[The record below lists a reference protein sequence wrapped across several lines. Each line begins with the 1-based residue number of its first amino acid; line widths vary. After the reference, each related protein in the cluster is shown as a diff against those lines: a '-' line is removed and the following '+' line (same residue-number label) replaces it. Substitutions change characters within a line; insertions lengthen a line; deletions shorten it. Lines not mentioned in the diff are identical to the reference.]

1 MPKNKNIMNKV
12 IIENGLKIVCI
23 DDKKYKILEIP
34 AVIERMDWLEN
45 NLNETNEY
53 LLTLSDEVER
63 AKAEIQLIALNGE
76 KTRFIENLG
85 NFITSLSFLDVDDD
99 NHTFG
104 VAFKLFFEL
113 ELEEGYELL
122 KNIEIPAVRDE
133 KISKALAQQFML
145 KLNFCLFLDDHKD
158 TSREEYDK
166 IISNVI
172 KYYKEVFKINKD
184 DFETSDILS
193 TIYFKKKEYEEA
205 LIYCKKLVELKPN
218 HPVLLSNLGDCYFET
233 QNNKKA
239 ITCFREAIKLAP
251 NIANIWIRLADA
263 YYFEEG
269 EIDQVINCYLEA
281 LKIEPR
287 DTEVNASLA
296 SIYEEKQDLEKA
308 IHYYEKAISF
318 GTDQME
324 DYENLAR
331 CYNDA
336 GFSFKAIGVYKHI
349 LTLFPQD
356 YDILLNVADI
366 YKNEEKYSK
375 AIEFYHKALVLK
387 PFDPQILWDL
397 CFAYSVKKNKK
408 ETLYYL
414 EQHIINY
421 EKFGEEGKEFFDD
434 AQEFLW
440 LKNDTDFRKLVD

>member
-34 AVIERMDWLEN
+34 AVIERIDWLES
-45 NLNETNEY
+45 NLNESNEY
-53 LLTLSDEVER
+53 LLTLSDEVEI
-63 AKAEIQLIALNGE
+63 AKAEIQLIALNNE

-85 NFITSLSFLDVDDD
+85 NFITSLSFLDVADD
-99 NHTFG
+99 NHIFG

-145 KLNFCLFLDDHKD
+145 KLHFYLFLDDTKD
-158 TSREEYDK
+158 TSMEEYDN
-166 IISNVI
+166 IISDVI
-172 KYYKEVFKINKD
+172 KYYKEVFKINRN
-184 DFETSDILS
+184 DFETSNVLTS
-193 TIYFKKKEYEEA
+193 IYFKKEKYQEA
-205 LIYCKKLVELKPN
+205 LIYCKRTVELNPN
-218 HPVLLSNLGDCYFET
+218 HPILLSNLGDCYFET

-239 ITCFREAIKLAP
+239 IECFEKAIRLNPNVAVSWTKLA
-251 NIANIWIRLADA
+251 DV
-263 YYFEEG
+263 YFEEG
-269 EIDQVINCYLEA
+269 APDTTIECYLEA
-281 LKIEPR
+281 LKLEPQNAEINANLAFVYH
-287 DTEVNASLA
+287 EVDNFDEA
-296 SIYEEKQDLEKA
+296 IY
-308 IHYYEKAISF
+308 YYETAMSL
-318 GTDQME
+318 GTQRIT
-324 DYENLAR
+324 DYKNLAR

-336 GFSFKAIGVYKHI
+336 DFSFKAIAIYKEI
-349 LTLFPQD
+349 LKSFSQD
-356 YDILLNVADI
+356 YDILLTIANI
-366 YKNEEKYSK
+366 YKDEEKYSK

-421 EKFGEEGKEFFDD
+421 EKFGKEDREFFDD

-440 LKNDTDFRKLVD
+440 LKDDPDFRKLVY